1 MTGKV
6 VGGISGVDIILG
18 KLFIGLRHIPKS
30 LIESVELVTEEN
42 KKRISSA
49 IGWGTAGGLLFGP
62 LGGVAG
68 LVFGGRTKEVC
79 YALYL
84 TNGRNYLITSDVQT
98 FQRIKAMSFK

>member
-49 IGWGTAGGLLFGP
+49 IG
-62 LGGVAG
+62 
-68 LVFGGRTKEVC
+68 
-79 YALYL
+79 
-84 TNGRNYLITSDVQT
+84 
-98 FQRIKAMSFK
+98 